1 MHTYTYTHNIMYPQT
16 KTTYAHKRTWGC
28 LLSQILWYSFSHST
42 SSTCTTL
49 FQFIC
54 SVANVMFLETA
65 ITVEE
70 SAGFMT
76 VCINISGGIP
86 DTTIVRL
93 STVASTATGKLLSN

>member
-1 MHTYTYTHNIMYPQT
+1 
-16 KTTYAHKRTWGC
+16 
-28 LLSQILWYSFSHST
+28 
-42 SSTCTTL
+42 
-49 FQFIC
+49 
-54 SVANVMFLETA
+54 MFLETA

-70 SAGFMT
+70 SAGFMI

>member
-1 MHTYTYTHNIMYPQT
+1 MHTNTHGAAYC
-16 KTTYAHKRTWGC
+16 HKYC
-28 LLSQILWYSFSHST
+28 DIFFSHST
-42 SSTCTTL
+42 SSTCITL

-93 STVASTATGKLLSN
+93 STVASSATGKLLSN